1 MPHVKKDYSK
11 IKTAH
16 QWLKIGKK
24 RRTGVLVPLFSIY
37 SQNSIGIGEIPDLKL
52 LADWCRKVNISI
64 IQLLPLNDT
73 GFKFA
78 PYDSESSYAIDPMYI
93 CLSNLKGVELK
104 TFYKEIELLKKR
116 FKRLYRRVNYDIKK
130 EKLKILGKMFDSIFL
145 SNKKLPRECEDYI
158 EKNNF
163 WIRDYAIY
171 KTLKDKYNQ
180 KPWEAWEL
188 KYKNRE
194 DKDISIFTKSEENN
208 IKFYEWVQWQLYLQ
222 MIEAKKYANKLGVLI
237 MGDLPLLISKD
248 SADVWAHNEYFILD
262 KSTGTPIDIDF
273 IKGQRWGMPPYSWK
287 ILEENKFNYFSEK
300 LKYAEYF
307 YNIYRIDHFIGLFR
321 LWAIDNDTPL
331 ELGGIKGKYIP
342 ENPELWKKQGQKVIE
357 KMLESTTMLPCGE
370 NLGNVPDCANEVLNY
385 YLIPG
390 FEVQRWTFKYS
401 NENKINISIISTQDT
416 SAFTDWWENEC
427 GTTNIEFIKKL
438 CGENNLDY
446 ELIKNKL
453 FKLTLSDKKKLR
465 WKDNINS
472 IAQLLKLINLPAEK
486 SGGFEYAY
494 SLSYGEKRKFWD
506 YLKLKGISQKKATK
520 TLIYKAIKKSLD
532 SEAIFSIHLIQDWLS
547 LGNTFNKIKPSEVRV
562 NTPGTISNK
571 NWNFMLPI
579 SIEKFMSMPI
589 NKIIKNLNIQS
600 GRN

>member
-78 PYDSESSYAIDPMYI
+78 PYDTESSYAIDPMYI
-93 CLSNLKGVELK
+93 CLSNLKGVESK

-116 FKRLYRRVNYDIKK
+116 FKRLHRRVNYDIKK

-180 KPWEAWEL
+180 KPWDAWEL

-194 DKDISIFTKSEENN
+194 DKDISIFTKSEEKN
-208 IKFYEWVQWQLYLQ
+208 IKFHEWLQWQLYLQ
-222 MIEAKKYANKLGVLI
+222 MIDVKKYANKLGVLI
-237 MGDLPLLISKD
+237 MGDLPLLVSKD
-248 SADVWAHNEYFILD
+248 SADVWAHKKYFILD
-262 KSTGTPIDIDF
+262 KSTGNPMDIDF
-273 IKGQRWGMPPYSWK
+273 IKGQRWGMPPYNWK
-287 ILEENKFNYFSEK
+287 TLEENKFIYFSEK
-300 LKYAEYF
+300 LKYAEHF

-321 LWAIDNDTPL
+321 LWVIDNDTPL
-331 ELGGIKGKYIP
+331 ELGGIKGKYTP
-342 ENPELWKKQGQKVIE
+342 ENPELWKIQGQKVIE

-370 NLGNVPDCANEVLNY
+370 NLGNVPECANDALKH

-390 FEVQRWTFKYS
+390 FEVQRWIFKNS

-416 SAFTDWWENEC
+416 SSFADWWENEC
-427 GTTNIEFIKKL
+427 GTTNIDFIKKL

-453 FKLTLSDKKKLR
+453 FKLPLSNEKRLR
-465 WKDNINS
+465 WKDSINS
-472 IAQLLKLINLPAEK
+472 TEQLLKLINLPAEK
-486 SGGFEYAY
+486 SGGFEYSY
-494 SLSYGEKRKFWD
+494 SLSYGEKRIFWE
-506 YLKLKGISQKKATK
+506 YLKLKGIPKQNATK
-520 TLIYKAIKKSLD
+520 KLIYKSLKKSLD
-532 SEAIFSIHLIQDWLS
+532 SKAIFSIHLIQDWLS
-547 LGNTFNKIKPSEVRV
+547 LGNTFNKIDPLEVRV
-562 NTPGTISNK
+562 NTPGTVSEK
-571 NWNFMLPI
+571 NWSFMLPI
-579 SIEKFMSMPI
+579 FVEKFMNMPI

-600 GRN
+600 GRD

>member
-1 MPHVKKDYSK
+1 MDFSK

-78 PYDSESSYAIDPMYI
+78 PYDTESSYAIDPMYI
-93 CLSNLKGVELK
+93 CLSNLKGVESK

-116 FKRLYRRVNYDIKK
+116 FKRLHRRVNYDIKK

-321 LWAIDNDTPL
+321 LWVIDNDTPL
-331 ELGGIKGKYIP
+331 ELGGIKGKYTP
-342 ENPELWKKQGQKVIE
+342 ENPELWKKAVEDGPYYLDDLLQQLGARPHLDSALGKREACLFFFPFLSHASSLERDHYFHRMALLLKADPRFLYEEFKQFQKNRTSFKRELVSPSESQGKNSVHVFSRQEYFVGLLLRFCEHVDATVLEVPGDAFEGTLKKVYNTILSQYNSSACFDSAALFRDLDE
-357 KMLESTTMLPCGE
+357 DEIRTC
-370 NLGNVPDCANEVLNY
+370 EVLMIFAESRNADLSQDRILSEMQQAADQIHRRY
-385 YLIPG
+385 RESMAEQLMHQIRLAREAKDADLEQTL
-390 FEVQRWTFKYS
+390 FQEYS
-401 NENKINISIISTQDT
+401 RFFHSS
-416 SAFTDWWENEC
+416 
-427 GTTNIEFIKKL
+427 
-438 CGENNLDY
+438 
-446 ELIKNKL
+446 
-453 FKLTLSDKKKLR
+453 
-465 WKDNINS
+465 
-472 IAQLLKLINLPAEK
+472 
-486 SGGFEYAY
+486 
-494 SLSYGEKRKFWD
+494 
-506 YLKLKGISQKKATK
+506 
-520 TLIYKAIKKSLD
+520 
-532 SEAIFSIHLIQDWLS
+532 
-547 LGNTFNKIKPSEVRV
+547 
-562 NTPGTISNK
+562 
-571 NWNFMLPI
+571 
-579 SIEKFMSMPI
+579 
-589 NKIIKNLNIQS
+589 
-600 GRN
+600 